1 MGLQWH
7 DVPKIHP
14 AMAAFLLAHALYS
27 VYGNF
32 VPSHVARTEFVS
44 SSLVVPLEFSR
55 DHRLGDTR

>member
-32 VPSHVARTEFVS
+32 VPSHVARPEFVGP
-44 SSLVVPLEFSR
+44 SLLLQLEFCR
-55 DHRLGDTR
+55 NAVMHTL